1 MLKAVILDDEERGSS
16 LLNRKL
22 ESFEDDLEVSA
33 VFNDPYKALS
43 KIMDIQPDV
52 LFLDVEMPGLNGFQF
67 LEKLGSFNFQVV
79 FTTAYDTYTLEALR
93 LSAVD
98 YLLKPIDEEELHT
111 AIFRLKK
118 RFSANGKEGKGADKT
133 SRNRLALPTAEG
145 VYLIDKA
152 NIIRVEAMSNYS
164 TFYLNDH
171 KKIVVSKTLKEYE
184 NVLTDTFFLRINR
197 SVIVNLD
204 YIVKYRKG
212 DGGTL
217 EMSDGTEVEVSASRK
232 EALVDKLFGA

>member
-16 LLNRKL
+16 LLTRKL
-22 ESFEDDLEVSA
+22 ESFEDELEVSA

-43 KIMDIQPDV
+43 KIMDIQPNV

-118 RFSANGKEGKGADKT
+118 RFLANDKQGKDADKP

-145 VYLIDKA
+145 VYLVDKA

>member
-16 LLNRKL
+16 LLTRKL
-22 ESFEDDLEVSA
+22 ESFEDELEVSA

-79 FTTAYDTYTLEALR
+79 FTTAYDTYTLDALR

-118 RFSANGKEGKGADKT
+118 RFSANDKPNKDVDKA

-145 VYLIDKA
+145 VYLVDKA
-152 NIIRVEAMSNYS
+152 NIVRVEAMSNYS

-184 NVLTDTFFLRINR
+184 NVLTDFFFLRINR

-204 YIVKYRKG
+204 YIIKYRKG

>member
-16 LLNRKL
+16 LLTRKL
-22 ESFEDDLEVSA
+22 ESFEDELEIAA

-118 RFSANGKEGKGADKT
+118 RFSANDKGKDADKP

-184 NVLTDTFFLRINR
+184 NVLTDAFFLRINR

>member
-1 MLKAVILDDEERGSS
+1 
-16 LLNRKL
+16 
-22 ESFEDDLEVSA
+22 
-33 VFNDPYKALS
+33 
-43 KIMDIQPDV
+43 
-52 LFLDVEMPGLNGFQF
+52 MPGLNGFQF
-67 LEKLGSFNFQVV
+67 LEKLGAFNFEVI

-118 RFSANGKEGKGADKT
+118 RVADNVKHTAIKPAGKPV
-133 SRNRLALPTAEG
+133 SNRLALPTAEG
-145 VYLIDKA
+145 VYLIDKGS
-152 NIIRVEAMSNYS
+152 IIRVEAMSNYS
-164 TFYLNDH
+164 TFYLSDN

-184 NVLTDTFFLRINR
+184 NVLQEDVFLRINR

-217 EMSDGTEVEVSASRK
+217 EMTDGTEVEVSSSRK
-232 EALVDKLFGA
+232 ESLMEKLFDERR

>member
-16 LLNRKL
+16 LLTRKL
-22 ESFEDDLEVSA
+22 ESFEDELEVSA

-118 RFSANGKEGKGADKT
+118 RFLANDKQGKDADKP

-145 VYLIDKA
+145 VYLVDKA